1 MFKKEKIQIS
11 VCIPVFKTQNSLLA
25 CLESVA
31 LQNFPGT
38 EIVIT
43 EDGDGF
49 EKQTE
54 RIIKDFKKTNK
65 NLKIIFLKNEKNKG
79 LVETRRAS
87 LYEST
92 GDYIMFLDSDDTLP
106 ENALNI
112 LYETAQK
119 SYADIVHGKANV
131 CIKEGLTIS
140 KERIESTNKKCSSVF
155 LGNLKNSDIFD
166 GFLTKTNHNGFLWGK
181 LFKKELCLEA
191 FAKIPPVYCI
201 FCEDFLTYFYI
212 ALYAQKYSGIE
223 EKVYNYFVNTGI
235 SSEKKIAS
243 IEEWQK
249 VCSTASVFT
258 ILLSDVQ
265 QNPDL
270 QSKLTET
277 EIEVIKYSARYYA
290 KSNLKQMQ
298 DNVIPELQNAARS
311 ELCEWWGQEMIDA
324 VEKEMQKEKVN

>member
-11 VCIPVFKTQNSLLA
+11 VCIPVFNTQNSLLA

-31 LQNFPGT
+31 AQDFPGT

-54 RIIKDFKKTNK
+54 RIIKDFKKSHK
-65 NLKIIFLKNEKNKG
+65 NLKITFLKNEKNKG

-87 LYEST
+87 LYEAT
-92 GDYIMFLDSDDTLP
+92 GDYITFLDSDDTLP
-106 ENALNI
+106 QNALNT

-119 SYADIVHGKANV
+119 KDADIVHGKANV
-131 CIKEGLTIS
+131 CIKEGLTAS

-155 LGNLKNSDIFD
+155 LGNLNGSDILD
-166 GFLTKTNHNGFLWGK
+166 GFLSKRNHNGFLWGK

-201 FCEDFLTYFYI
+201 FCEDFLTYFYL
-212 ALYAQKYSGIE
+212 ALCAKKYSGIE
-223 EKVYNYFVNTGI
+223 EKVYNYFINTGI
-235 SSEKKIAS
+235 SSEKKITTM
-243 IEEWQK
+243 EEWQK

-258 ILLSDVQ
+258 ILLSDIQ
-265 QNPDL
+265 ENPDL

-277 EIEVIKYSARYYA
+277 EIEVIKFSARYYA
-290 KSNLKQMQ
+290 KSNLEQMK
-298 DNVIPELQNAARS
+298 DNVSPELQKNART
-311 ELCEWWGQEMIDA
+311 ELCEWWGKNMIESIESEINA
-324 VEKEMQKEKVN
+324 QK